1 MMNPFHSLP
10 TAASFCLL
18 CIASFSPLNAAE
30 SKVEAALQS
39 AHRDSLA
46 IAEEGLTASAGK
58 FVNGKDPES
67 AKAAKELLAILK
79 LPRQQIADPSSLLG
93 KWKVRSIQ
101 TSDLGVYAYPFFD
114 SRFYKGTDG
123 EIIFHKN
130 TGSQRSKG
138 IVGKSSEGDLLF
150 LGATYYND
158 EGPTTYTTL
167 LADPSQGTPERDRAG
182 KVYQLKK
189 NHLLMIFGAGEI
201 YELKR

>member
-1 MMNPFHSLP
+1 MNPLRTLS
-10 TAASFCLL
+10 TAASLSIL
-18 CIASFSPLNAAE
+18 CMAAISPLTAAE
-30 SKVEAALQS
+30 SKVDTALQS
-39 AHRDSLA
+39 AHRDALGT
-46 IAEEGLTASAGK
+46 AEAGLNSSAEK
-58 FVNGKDPES
+58 FVTGQDLES

-79 LPRQQIADPSSLLG
+79 LPRQEITAPSSLLG
-93 KWKVRSIQ
+93 KWRVRSIQ

-123 EIIFHKN
+123 EIVFHKN

-138 IVGKSSEGDLLF
+138 IVGKSSDGDLLF
-150 LGATYYND
+150 LGATYYDN
-158 EGPTTYTTL
+158 EKPTTYSTL
-167 LADPSQGTPERDRAG
+167 LEDKSQGTPERDRAG